1 MVSGK
6 IPCNQVFENESILAF
21 RDIAPK
27 APTHILVIPKKHIES
42 INALDRNDKELAG
55 EMLLVAQQIT
65 RDEGIDETGFRAV
78 FNTNTHG
85 GQTVFH
91 IHMHLFGGRQMT
103 WPPG

>member
-1 MVSGK
+1 
-6 IPCNQVFENESILAF
+6 
-21 RDIAPK
+21 
-27 APTHILVIPKKHIES
+27 
-42 INALDRNDKELAG
+42 
-55 EMLLVAQQIT
+55 MLLVAQQIT